1 MYMDF
6 RQSESIKELA
16 TALAKAQSEVKGA
29 LKDSN
34 NPFFKSKY
42 ADLGSVWDAVRE
54 PLAKNNLAI
63 VQFPQGDCSLL
74 TILTHSSG
82 EYMSASYTMTPTKKD
97 PQGIGSAI
105 TYMRRYALQSVMGV
119 CPEDDDGNQASEK
132 QKTEPVKKNSS
143 ATYQAVPS
151 QKKVLMEIL
160 AEKSIHEV
168 PVMIEISDY
177 LKNRKVLFDNLEEEV
192 TKYVEGVGL

>member
-16 TALAKAQSEVKGA
+16 SALSKAQGEIKGA

-42 ADLGSVWDAVRE
+42 ADLSSVWDAIRE
-54 PLAKNNLAI
+54 PLAKNNLAV

-119 CPEDDDGNQASEK
+119 CPEDDDGNQASAK
-132 QKTEPVKKNSS
+132 QKSEPVKDKSV
-143 ATYQAVPS
+143 TYQAVPW

-168 PVMIEISDY
+168 PVMVEISDY
-177 LKNRKVLFDNLEEEV
+177 LKSRKVLFDNLEEEV
-192 TKYVEGVGL
+192 TKYVEGVNL

>member
-1 MYMDF
+1 MDF

-54 PLAKNNLAI
+54 PLAKNNLAV

-132 QKTEPVKKNSS
+132 QKPEPVNKNIS
-143 ATYQAVPS
+143 ATYRAVPW

-177 LKNRKVLFDNLEEEV
+177 LMSRKVLLDNLEEEV